1 MIRLFCL
8 LLTLICAS
16 AHAVTLDQLQQRF
29 ASQPVIRANFEQ
41 VRTISGMSQPL
52 VSRGQLL
59 IAQQQGLWWH
69 QATPFVMT
77 LILDDKRMVQSMSGQ
92 PPQVITA
99 DSNPQ
104 MFQFNHLLR
113 ALFQADEKVLRENFE
128 LEFRDQGNDQWQLS
142 LTPKAAPLNKIFNRI
157 DLQGTAFLNRITLDD
172 KQGDK
177 TAITL
182 SDTRTEPK
190 QLTDEERAR
199 FAPAQ

>member
-1 MIRLFCL
+1 M
-8 LLTLICAS
+8 CANAS
-16 AHAVTLDQLQQRF
+16 AVTLEQLQQRF
-29 ASQPVIRANFEQ
+29 ASQPVIRANFVQ
-41 VRTISGMSQPL
+41 VRTIEGMAQPL

-59 IAQQQGLWWH
+59 IAQQQGLWW
-69 QATPFVMT
+69 QQVTPFPLM

-99 DSNPQ
+99 ESNPQ

-128 LEFRDQGNDQWQLS
+128 LDFHDRGNNRWQLG
-142 LTPKAAPLNKIFNRI
+142 LTPKAAPLNRIFSRI
-157 DLQGTAFLNRITLDD
+157 DLQGDAFLNRITLDD

-177 TAITL
+177 TEITL
-182 SDTRTEPK
+182 SDTRTEPT